1 MNTKNFKL
9 FFNIGILLIII
20 SCNQRNK
27 KATIEYTD
35 ISRLTNK
42 SYISIDGLIIPH
54 TNNEKIIRY
63 NKALPLEYI
72 NTFNSNS
79 TNAPMFKSDKKI
91 ILERLKK
98 ILALKKE
105 YKFDSSFFVSLN
117 SRLILSRIDG
127 KQLKIKTSKN
137 YPAKIVF
144 RE

>member
-9 FFNIGILLIII
+9 ILIIILLITI
-20 SCNQRNK
+20 SCNQKNK
-27 KATIEYTD
+27 KVAIEYND
-35 ISRLTNK
+35 LSKLTRT
-42 SYISIDGLIIPH
+42 SYISIDGLVIPH
-54 TNNEKIIRY
+54 TDNEKYIRY

-79 TNAPMFKSDKKI
+79 NNAPMFKTNKNI

-98 ILALKKE
+98 ILALEKE

-117 SRLILSRIDG
+117 SRLIISRIDG
-127 KQLKIKTSKN
+127 KPLKIKTSKN
-137 YPAKIVF
+137 YPANIVF